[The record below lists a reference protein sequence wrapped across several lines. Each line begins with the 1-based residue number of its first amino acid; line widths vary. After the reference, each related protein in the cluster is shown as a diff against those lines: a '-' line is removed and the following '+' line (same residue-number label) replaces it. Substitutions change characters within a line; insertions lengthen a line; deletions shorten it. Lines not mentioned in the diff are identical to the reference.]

1 MDFFYENR
9 VKLEEKTIPMSIYE
23 NSNFTYLAHW
33 HNDVEI
39 GFVKEGSILVG
50 VNNEV
55 KVLDAGEAVLCC
67 SGDIHYY
74 ESCGEDSKLIILV
87 FKPQLIGDFVRW
99 PEESIFKTY
108 FLTKELCK
116 GNELSHIYNLLE
128 KIIEEKESKNEGYQ
142 LFIKAHIIEI
152 CGALFRFVPKGNTKE
167 SSKGKGNIRLMQRV
181 VAYIEKN
188 YHEDI
193 KLEGIAKHFNVD
205 PFNLSKK
212 INTIT
217 GMNFKGYLN
226 MLRVAKAQELILN
239 TDKPL
244 TEIAFE
250 CGFNSI
256 RNFNR
261 VFKNI
266 KGYIPSST
274 RRRKTALK

>member
-55 KVLDAGEAVLCC
+55 RVLEAGEAVLCC

-74 ESCGEDSKLIILV
+74 ESCSEDSKLIILV

-99 PEESIFKTY
+99 PVGSTFATS
-108 FLTKELCK
+108 FLTKELNGLK
-116 GNELSHIYNLLE
+116 DIENLLE
-128 KIIEEKESKNEGYQ
+128 KIVKEKETQNTAYE

-152 CGALFRFVPKGNTKE
+152 CATLLRLVPRNNTKDN
-167 SSKGKGNIRLMQRV
+167 GKGRYNIQLMQRV

-193 KLEGIAKHFNVD
+193 KLEGIAKYFNVD
-205 PFNLSKK
+205 SFNLSKK
-212 INTIT
+212 INAIT

-274 RRRKTALK
+274 RREKTVLK

>member
-9 VKLEEKTIPMSIYE
+9 VKLEEKTISMSIYE

-33 HNDVEI
+33 HNDVEL

-50 VNNEV
+50 VNNECR
-55 KVLDAGEAVLCC
+55 VLEAGEAVLCC

-74 ESCGEDSKLIILV
+74 ESCGENSKLIILV

-99 PEESIFKTY
+99 PEEITFATS
-108 FLTKELCK
+108 FLAKELKK
-116 GNELSHIYNLLE
+116 GSGLKDIENLLD
-128 KIIEEKESKNEGYQ
+128 KIIEEKEAKNTGYQ

-152 CGALFRFVPKGNTKE
+152 CAALLRFVPRSNIKDN
-167 SSKGKGNIRLMQRV
+167 GKGRGNIQLMQRV

-205 PFNLSKK
+205 SFNLSKK
-212 INTIT
+212 INAIT

-266 KGYIPSST
+266 KGYIPSTT
-274 RRRKTALK
+274 RRGKAEPK